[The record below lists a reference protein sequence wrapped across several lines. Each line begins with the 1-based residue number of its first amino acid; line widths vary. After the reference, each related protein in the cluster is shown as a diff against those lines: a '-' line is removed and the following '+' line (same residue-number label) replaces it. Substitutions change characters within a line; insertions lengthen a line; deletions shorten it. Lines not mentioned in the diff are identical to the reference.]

1 MAVATGAAFA
11 ALGTDTAGSIRLPAA
26 FCGVSGLKA
35 RHGALPM
42 EGILPLAPS
51 MDSAG
56 AFARSAEDLAL
67 VWTVLSGDAAPA
79 GDLDGL
85 RIGVPDPPPEA
96 DDEIAA
102 AVAEAVERA
111 GRRGVPVTVPPWT
124 AWERPRG
131 RTLVAEA
138 LDAHRAAGWYPA
150 RRERYGAEP
159 LAYLESAERLTDAD
173 RSAAR
178 QELADLAWRL
188 QAALGAVDVLAL
200 PVCPVA
206 APARDADPQRAAREL
221 TPLCGPA
228 NAAGL
233 AAASVPCGF
242 TSGGLPIGLQLVGE
256 REERRAGGR
265 PPLPVATRRRR
276 RPTRGSAAMKPAEL
290 RVPPRRHR
298 RGRARAARRAGR
310 GRQAARRRPEPR
322 ADDELPD
329 RPAAGARRH
338 LPHPRPALHRPRR
351 RRPAHRRAHRPP
363 RDRARRRR
371 AARRL
376 RRAQGGRAARRPH
389 ADPLARHVRRL
400 GRARGPLGGVVHAH
414 LLLDGE
420 IVARSAEGERTIAAA
435 DLFLG
440 FFTTTLEPGEILAEV
455 RFQRPLRQAAIEEF
469 ARRHGDFAIVAVA
482 AGVESDNGSCSHARV
497 VDRRRGRG
505 PAARRGRGGDP
516 ARQRPRRAGD
526 RGGGAGRRARGRAR
540 VGRPRQRRA
549 TASG

>member
-1 MAVATGAAFA
+1 MSDPLDLSLVEAADALRRGELGVVELTEACLARAEATSSLGAFALLDHEGARRQAAALAEHEPRGPLHGVPVAVKDIIDVAGLPTRGGSAVPDAAPAARDAPVVTRLREAGAVILGKTATHELAFGVTTPAAANPWDPARSAGGSSGGSAVAVATGAVFA

-26 FCGVSGLKA
+26 FCGAVGLKA

-56 AFARSAEDLAL
+56 ALARSAEDLAL
-67 VWTVLSGDAAPA
+67 VWDVLSGTRASA
-79 GDLDGL
+79 DGV
-85 RIGVPDPPPEA
+85 RIGVPDPAPEA

-102 AVAEAVERA
+102 AVAEAVEVLGGA
-111 GRRGVPVTVPPWT
+111 VPVTVPPWT

-150 RRERYGAEP
+150 RREHYGAEP

-206 APARDADPQRAAREL
+206 APARDADPRRAAREL

-256 REERRAGGR
+256 REEAV
-265 PPLPVATRRRR
+265 LAV
-276 RPTRGSAAMKPAEL
+276 
-290 RVPPRRHR
+290 
-298 RGRARAARRAGR
+298 ARRY
-310 GRQAARRRPEPR
+310 QSKTAA
-322 ADDELPD
+322 L
-329 RPAAGARRH
+329 AGA
-338 LPHPRPALHRPRR
+338 PR
-351 RRPAHRRAHRPP
+351 
-363 RDRARRRR
+363 
-371 AARRL
+371 
-376 RRAQGGRAARRPH
+376 
-389 ADPLARHVRRL
+389 
-400 GRARGPLGGVVHAH
+400 
-414 LLLDGE
+414 
-420 IVARSAEGERTIAAA
+420 
-435 DLFLG
+435 
-440 FFTTTLEPGEILAEV
+440 
-455 RFQRPLRQAAIEEF
+455 
-469 ARRHGDFAIVAVA
+469 
-482 AGVESDNGSCSHARV
+482 
-497 VDRRRGRG
+497 
-505 PAARRGRGGDP
+505 
-516 ARQRPRRAGD
+516 
-526 RGGGAGRRARGRAR
+526 
-540 VGRPRQRRA
+540 
-549 TASG
+549 